1 MNDKWTLDM
10 DCNDAVALLTQGL
23 VERGVYVHR
32 SFDLRSAREML
43 RDPDNC
49 PCPHHGTSYCACQY
63 IVLLIG
69 RKNEAMIS
77 LVAHGYDG
85 MTILSFDQ
93 STPAHAEARVI
104 DSVRFVIGMLV
115 TDAVH

>member
-1 MNDKWTLDM
+1 MNNKWTLDL
-10 DCNDAVALLTQGL
+10 DCNDAVALLTQSLEEHGL
-23 VERGVYVHR
+23 YVHR

-49 PCPHHGTSYCACQY
+49 SCPNHGTPYCACQY

-69 RKNEAMIS
+69 RMNETPFS
-77 LVAHGYDG
+77 LIAHGHDG

-93 STPAHAEARVI
+93 SHPARAEAGVI
-104 DSVRFVIGMLV
+104 DSVRSVIGMLV
-115 TDAVH
+115 KDIVH

>member
-1 MNDKWTLDM
+1 M
-10 DCNDAVALLTQGL
+10 DCNDAVAFLTQRLEGCGL
-23 VERGVYVHR
+23 YVYR

-49 PCPHHGTSYCACQY
+49 PCPHHGTSYCECQY

-69 RKNEAMIS
+69 RMDEIPVS
-77 LVAHGYDG
+77 LVAHGHDE

-93 STPAHAEARVI
+93 SHPARAEAYLI
-104 DSVRFVIGMLV
+104 DSVRSVIGMLV
-115 TDAVH
+115 TDIVQ